1 MRKNIRMSFD
11 CMYFSS
17 FVFFAFT
24 WNKISDVIGLNRF
37 MYLHLNQLSSEL
49 VYLKNHG
56 IKILLLKN
64 FCQLP
69 KAKPRCQL
77 DPLILFSAGVG
88 KWRSAGLN

>member
-1 MRKNIRMSFD
+1 MHVNIRMSFD

-17 FVFFAFT
+17 YFFFAFT

-37 MYLHLNQLSSEL
+37 MYLHLNQPSSEPVHL
-49 VYLKNHG
+49 ENDG

-69 KAKPRCQL
+69 KAKLQCQL
-77 DPLILFSAGVG
+77 DPLILFSARVG
-88 KWRSAGLN
+88 ERRSAGLN